1 MKKDLEKNI
10 ECQEDSIKKKIKEK
24 GSIIGMIGLGA
35 LGFIHALSHVIPAI
49 GAFGM
54 SQLETHNEAI
64 SVFGYNIEP
73 IVTHPVMQI
82 AYLAFVPLSFYW
94 IYRDHKHHQHEREVR
109 KELLK
114 TKKELEE
121 LKSNYKN

>member
-1 MKKDLEKNI
+1 MKKKLDYDEESLEG
-10 ECQEDSIKKKIKEK
+10 KIKNK
-24 GSIIGMIGLGA
+24 GGIVGIIGIGI
-35 LGFIHALSHVIPAI
+35 LGFVHALSHVIPAI

-54 SQLETHNEAI
+54 SQIEEHEEVI
-64 SVFGYNIEP
+64 SFLGYNIAP
-73 IVTHPVMQI
+73 ILTNPIMQI

-94 IYRDHKHHQHEREVR
+94 IYRDHKHHRHEREVR